1 MDIPYQE
8 LNLKGHNYIVLPM
21 VRPSPIVNY
30 EGSSVWVFSLSAQ
43 KKLNVIPCYVLISN
57 IEGLQNV
64 YITKRVWSFCDH
76 YALLQVEF
84 SLLFSPKSH
93 SSLKDW

>member
-1 MDIPYQE
+1 M
-8 LNLKGHNYIVLPM
+8 VLPM
-21 VRPSPIVNY
+21 VRPSPIVDY
-30 EGSSVWVFSLSAQ
+30 EESSARVFSLSAQ

-57 IEGLQNV
+57 NEDLQNV
-64 YITKRVWSFCDH
+64 YITKRVWSFRDH

-93 SSLKDW
+93 SALKD

>member
-1 MDIPYQE
+1 
-8 LNLKGHNYIVLPM
+8 M

-30 EGSSVWVFSLSAQ
+30 EGSFAWVFSLSAQ

-64 YITKRVWSFCDH
+64 YITKGVWSFWDH
-76 YALLQVEF
+76 YALLQVNLVF
-84 SLLFSPKSH
+84 FFLQKVTLL
-93 SSLKDW
+93 